1 VTPFVLALG
10 DPLAADARH
19 VGPKAAHL
27 AGLAASCPVPGGFCL
42 TADAYRHAAATGG
55 LTTSG
60 GLAGEV
66 GDAVR
71 AAYAA
76 LVGDASPPPPVAV
89 RSSALDE
96 DGPTAS
102 FAGQHET
109 ILDVVGI
116 DAVLAAIERTWSSLH
131 APAALAYRRAHGL
144 PLDGLA
150 LAVLVQ
156 RLVPADRSG
165 VAFSVDPVSGRSDR
179 IVVNASWGLGESMVN
194 GTVTPDTWH
203 LDKDTLAVV
212 EERIA
217 SKERMTIAGGD
228 GAREVAVPG
237 FLRERPSLDAEL
249 CDEVA
254 ALARRLEAEKGWPVD
269 LEFACAGDRLFL
281 LQCRPVTTRAGDTSP
296 PDVRDALPDP
306 WTEPGDAERFW
317 ERDTIHFADQLT
329 TLDHALVKLIYD
341 HGVNHGARTYDLPF
355 RSTARRFWTYH
366 YDSDRPYGAAE
377 TDAEP
382 EPETDA
388 EAREARIQT
397 VLDGLEASWN
407 ERWAPAI
414 HDALD
419 GWSTFDLRGASLE
432 ALARHLDASWQR
444 AHELWAIHF
453 EIVMPLGRAKGAF
466 VELYRELFEAD
477 GVLPA
482 HELLQGIDTL
492 TTLSGRRL
500 WALRDVALGIPGAA
514 EAIASVPPAGV
525 LSALERLPQA
535 EPLLEAIHAY
545 LATFG
550 QRTPTISL
558 AVPTL
563 AEEPTPLMATLKQ
576 ALASPDRDLERDHAE
591 LGRVRELRMEEA
603 RSALQGYPAP
613 VREEFERRL
622 AAART
627 AARLGED
634 HNYLIDF
641 RSTAELRRLFLELGR
656 RFDVAGVLADAD
668 DVVHL
673 TPVEVRETALHLLD
687 PQLPDLDRRGVVD
700 ERKAEL
706 ARYATIDPPATLGVR
721 PEGSPPPPASSVA
734 AQRRMA
740 RDGIL
745 TGTPGS
751 AGVVRGR
758 VRVLRSLA
766 DADRVL
772 AGEVLVAPTTSQPW
786 MPLFATAA
794 ALVTETGGVL
804 SHAAVVAREYRLP
817 AVVGIAGATR
827 ALHDGQMVEVDGDR
841 GLVRIVA
848 AS

>member
-1 VTPFVLALG
+1 MTPFVLPLG

-27 AGLAASCPVPGGFCL
+27 SALAASCPVPGGFCL

-55 LTTSG
+55 HTVSG

-76 LVGDASPPPPVAV
+76 LVGGASPPPPVAV

-131 APAALAYRRAHGL
+131 APAALAYRRTHGL

-237 FLRERPSLDAEL
+237 FLRERPSLEPEL
-249 CDEVA
+249 QGEVA

-281 LQCRPVTTRAGDTSP
+281 LQCRPVTTRPGEATTS
-296 PDVRDALPDP
+296 DVRDALPDP

-317 ERDTIHFADQLT
+317 ERDTLHFPDQLT
-329 TLDHALVKLIYD
+329 TLDHALVKMIYD
-341 HGVNHGARTYDLPF
+341 HGINHGARTYDLPF

-366 YDSDRPYGAAE
+366 YHDADRSYDAAE
-377 TDAEP
+377 ADE
-382 EPETDA
+382 D
-388 EAREARIQT
+388 AREARIQT
-397 VLDGLEASWN
+397 ALDGLEASWN
-407 ERWAPAI
+407 ERWSPAI
-414 HDALD
+414 RDALD
-419 GWSTFDLRGASLE
+419 GWTTFDLTGASLD
-432 ALARHLDASWQR
+432 ALTRHLDASWQR
-444 AHELWAIHF
+444 ARELWAIHF
-453 EIVMPLGRAKGAF
+453 EIVMPLGRANGAF
-466 VELYRELFEAD
+466 VELYRELFETD

-500 WALRDVALGIPGAA
+500 WALRDVAGGTPGAA
-514 EAIASVPPAGV
+514 EAIASAPPAGV
-525 LSALERLPQA
+525 LPALERLPHA
-535 EPLLEAIHAY
+535 RPLLEAIHDY

-550 QRTPTISL
+550 QRSPTLGL

-563 AEEPTPLMATLKQ
+563 VEDPTPVMAALKQ

-591 LGRVRELRMEEA
+591 LTRVRELRTEEA
-603 RSALQGYPAP
+603 RSALRGYPAP
-613 VREEFERRL
+613 VRDEFERRL
-622 AAART
+622 AVART
-627 AARLGED
+627 ATRLSED

-641 RSTAELRRLFLELGR
+641 RSTAELRRVFLELGR
-656 RFDVAGVLADAD
+656 RFDVAGVLAEAG

-673 TPVEVRETALHLLD
+673 TPDEVRETALHLLD
-687 PQLPDLDRRGVVD
+687 ERLPDLDRHGLVD

-706 ARYATIDPPATLGVR
+706 ARYASLVPPATLGER
-721 PEGSPPPPASSVA
+721 PEGAPAPPASSAA

-751 AGVVRGR
+751 AGLVRGR

-766 DADRVL
+766 DAERL
-772 AGEVLVAPTTSQPW
+772 LPGEVLVAPTTSQPW

-827 ALHDGQMVEVDGDR
+827 ALHDGQLVEVDGDR

>member
-1 VTPFVLALG
+1 MTPFVLPLG
-10 DPLAADARH
+10 DPRAADARH

-27 AGLAASCPVPGGFCL
+27 SGLAASCPVPEGFCL
-42 TADAYRHAAATGG
+42 TADAYRHAAVSGG
-55 LTTSG
+55 LTAMG
-60 GLAGEV
+60 GLVGEL

-71 AAYAA
+71 AAYAT

-116 DAVLAAIERTWSSLH
+116 DAVLAAIERTWASLH
-131 APAALAYRRAHGL
+131 APAALAYRRTHGL

-203 LDKDTLAVV
+203 LDKVTLEVV
-212 EERIA
+212 EERIG
-217 SKERMTIAGGD
+217 SKERMTIADGD
-228 GAREVAVPG
+228 GAREVAVPA
-237 FLRERPSLDAEL
+237 FLRERPSLDAAL
-249 CDEVA
+249 RDQVA

-269 LEFACAGDRLFL
+269 LEFACAGERLFL
-281 LQCRPVTTRAGDTSP
+281 LQCRPVTAHAFEATT
-296 PDVRDALPDP
+296 PDVSETLPEP
-306 WTEPGDAERFW
+306 WSEPGDAERFW
-317 ERDTIHFADQLT
+317 ERDSLHFPGQLT
-329 TLDHALVKLIYD
+329 VLDHALVRLAYD
-341 HGVNHGARTYDLPF
+341 HGVNHGARAYDLPF

-366 YDSDRPYGAAE
+366 YDADRPY
-377 TDAEP
+377 DAK
-382 EPETDA
+382 ETDA

-397 VLDGLEASWN
+397 VLDGLEATWH
-407 ERWAPAI
+407 ERWEPAI
-414 HDALD
+414 HAALD
-419 GWSTFDLRGASLE
+419 AWTAFDLPGASLE
-432 ALARHLDASWQR
+432 ALIRHVDASWQR
-444 AHELWAIHF
+444 AHELWAMHF
-453 EIVMPLGRAKGAF
+453 EIVMPLGRAKGVF
-466 VELYRELFEAD
+466 VELYGELFEPV

-492 TTLSGRRL
+492 TTRSGRRV
-500 WALRDVALGIPGAA
+500 WALRDVALRVPGAA
-514 EAIASVPPAGV
+514 ETIASAPPAGV
-525 LSALERLPQA
+525 LPALERLPQA
-535 EPLLEAIHAY
+535 RPLVEAIHDY

-550 QRTPTISL
+550 QRTPTIALS
-558 AVPTL
+558 VPTL
-563 AEEPTPLMATLKQ
+563 AEDPTPVMAILKQ

-591 LGRVRELRMEEA
+591 LDRVRERRTEEA
-603 RSALQGYPAP
+603 RSALRGYPAP

-622 AAART
+622 AIARM

-641 RSTAELRRLFLELGR
+641 RSTAELRRVFLELGR
-656 RFDVAGVLADAD
+656 RFVSAGVLSDAG

-673 TPVEVRETALHLLD
+673 TPDEMREAAVRLPGLD
-687 PQLPDLDRRGVVD
+687 LRGTVA
-700 ERKAEL
+700 ERKAEM
-706 ARYATIDPPATLGVR
+706 ARFATLDPPATLGKR
-721 PEGSPPPPASSVA
+721 PQDAPAPPASSVA

-751 AGVVRGR
+751 AGLVRGR

-766 DADRVL
+766 DADRLL

-827 ALHDGQMVEVDGDR
+827 ALHDGQTVEVDGDR
-841 GLVRIVA
+841 GLVRIVDV
-848 AS
+848 S

>member
-217 SKERMTIAGGD
+217 SKERMTIAGGE

-249 CDEVA
+249 RDEVA
-254 ALARRLEAEKGWPVD
+254 ALARRLETEKGWPVD

-281 LQCRPVTTRAGDTSP
+281 LQCRPVTTRPGEVAA
-296 PDVRDALPDP
+296 PDVRDTLPDP
-306 WTEPGDAERFW
+306 WSEPGDVERFW
-317 ERDTIHFADQLT
+317 ERDTLHFPDQLT
-329 TLDHALVKLIYD
+329 MLDHAMAKLVYD
-341 HGVNHGARTYDLPF
+341 HGVNHGARRYDLPF

-366 YDSDRPYGAAE
+366 YDADGPYERTE
-377 TDAEP
+377 TDA
-382 EPETDA
+382 A
-388 EAREARIQT
+388 VREARMEE
-397 VLDGLEASWN
+397 VLDGLQATWD

-414 HDALD
+414 HGALD
-419 GWSTFDLRGASLE
+419 AWSTFDLRGATLE
-432 ALARHLDASWQR
+432 ELIAHFDAGWQR

-453 EIVMPLGRAKGAF
+453 EIVMPLGRAWGAF
-466 VELYRELFEAD
+466 VELYGELFEPD

-500 WALRDVALGIPGAA
+500 WALRDVALRVPGAA
-514 EAIASVPPAGV
+514 ETFASEAPADV
-525 LSALERLPQA
+525 LPALERLPNAQ
-535 EPLLEAIHAY
+535 PLLEAIHDY

-550 QRTPTISL
+550 QRTPTLGL

-563 AEEPTPLMATLKQ
+563 VEDPTPVVATLKQ
-576 ALASPDRDLERDHAE
+576 ALASPDRDLERDHSE
-591 LGRVRELRMEEA
+591 LARVRERRTEEA
-603 RSALQGYPAP
+603 RAALRGYPAP
-613 VREEFERRL
+613 VRDEFERRL
-622 AAART
+622 AVART
-627 AARLGED
+627 ATRLSED

-641 RSTAELRRLFLELGR
+641 RSTAELRRVFLELGR
-656 RFDVAGVLADAD
+656 RFEVAGVLADAG

-673 TPVEVRETALHLLD
+673 TPGEVRETALY
-687 PQLPDLDRRGVVD
+687 LPDLDRRGLVE

-706 ARYATIDPPATLGVR
+706 ARYAPLSPPTTLGER
-721 PEGSPPPPASSVA
+721 PEGSPAPPASSAA

-751 AGVVRGR
+751 AGLVRGR

-766 DADRVL
+766 DADRL
-772 AGEVLVAPTTSQPW
+772 LPGEVLVAPTTSQPW

-827 ALHDGQMVEVDGDR
+827 ALHDGQQVEVDGDR